1 MTCDAADPS
10 SDDDGSNDRKRASFD
25 RASGGVELEGIRRLV
40 VGSSGGGG
48 VVDAAAGRYYEYRF
62 VCGTGHADAGARCA
76 AKNSEEEEE
85 EGWVGGS
92 RIIAGRRPIY
102 CDDGG
107 GQSPP
112 SCPAGT
118 ECYASVPCPRVVPP
132 RDDGDGATGAGS
144 SSSSSS
150 SPGTAPTAVVGVG
163 NSSTISR
170 SRDVGDDVDRA
181 LDPSTSSSSSSSS
194 SSWGAYFRESYSSTL
209 GYGWN

>member
-1 MTCDAADPS
+1 VTCDAADPS

-25 RASGGVELEGIRRLV
+25 RASGGMELEGIRRLV

-48 VVDAAAGRYYEYRF
+48 VVDAAAGRYHEYRF

-85 EGWVGGS
+85 GGWVGGS

-144 SSSSSS
+144 SSSSGS
-150 SPGTAPTAVVGVG
+150 TAPTAVDGVG
-163 NSSTISR
+163 NSSTTSR

-181 LDPSTSSSSSSSS
+181 LDPSTSASSSSSS
-194 SSWGAYFRESYSSTL
+194 SSWGAYFRESHSSTL